1 MPPRHEPNNRQ
12 LVGIFGIIAWIIV
25 WAVIVASFST
35 TVGNWPVLVQAI
47 FYLVVG
53 LVWITPL
60 KPVLRWMETGK
71 LFQSDIDTGE

>member
-35 TVGNWPVLVQAI
+35 TVGQWPVLVQAL
-47 FYLVVG
+47 FYLFVG
-53 LVWITPL
+53 IVWITPL

-71 LFQSDIDTGE
+71 LR

>member
-1 MPPRHEPNNRQ
+1 MPAPHEPNSRQ

-35 TVGNWPVLVQAI
+35 TVGQWPVLVQAI

-53 LVWITPL
+53 IVWITPL
-60 KPVLRWMETGK
+60 KPVLRWMETGR
-71 LFQSDIDTGE
+71 LR

>member
-1 MPPRHEPNNRQ
+1 MPAPHEPNNRQ

-35 TVGNWPVLVQAI
+35 SIGEWPVLVQAV
-47 FYLVVG
+47 FYLFVG

-60 KPVLRWMETGK
+60 KPVLRWMETGR
-71 LFQSDIDTGE
+71 LR